1 MEPIDIDKFV
11 MLLRLAWLKRP
22 HKSFAQLVYDAKL
35 AAKNEEHGLYYIGDK
50 IFETGLLNILK
61 EDSTHGNDDQGT

>member
-22 HKSFAQLVYDAKL
+22 HKRFAQMIYDAKL
-35 AAKNEEHGLYYIGDK
+35 AADNEEHGLYFLEDK
-50 IFETGLLNILK
+50 IFETGLMNILK
-61 EDSTHGNDDQGT
+61 EDSVNGNDD